1 MASAPENTLID
12 DCRTWLDRKMIKDG
26 VQYHE
31 KKGLQRVF
39 KEDGVEMSILSRR
52 WFHMRSI
59 GDRTYTVN
67 HNLVDGVGQET
78 IDTNLAEDEVA
89 EFKWQFTVA
98 FQSFDMKVFTYDF
111 GSTYI
116 PFHN

>member
-39 KEDGVEMSILSRR
+39 KEDGVEMSILS
-52 WFHMRSI
+52 HMRSI

-67 HNLVDGVGQET
+67 QNIVDGVVQEET
-78 IDTNLAEDEVA
+78 IDTNLAEEEVA
-89 EFKWQFTVA
+89 DFKKDWDNNWHPMIGERSTGIMSTF
-98 FQSFDMKVFTYDF
+98 FKKLDDF
-111 GSTYI
+111 L
-116 PFHN
+116 N